1 MDWLS
6 FLSYVFLNCITPG
19 PNNTISLSGAAQR
32 GFLYSLRYIGG
43 ASVGFFA
50 SQPARGQAL
59 RPCSTTC
66 FRAIEPWLL
75 ALGSAY
81 ILYLARQVW
90 RSEPGG
96 GGDAA
101 RSRGVFSGIAMQ
113 FINVK
118 GILFAVTAMGS
129 YVLPHYSG
137 ATPVVLVSLLMAA
150 SCFVCCC
157 AWALCGAVLERA
169 YRKHTRAVN
178 GVMALALVWC
188 AAELVLELIN
198 GLTQA

>member
-19 PNNTISLSGAAQR
+19 PNNTISLSGAA
-32 GFLYSLRYIGG
+32 
-43 ASVGFFA
+43 
-50 SQPARGQAL
+50 
-59 RPCSTTC
+59 
-66 FRAIEPWLL
+66 
-75 ALGSAY
+75 Y

-101 RSRGVFSGIAMQ
+101 RSRGPFPRGVLSIAMQ

-137 ATPVVLVSLLMAA
+137 ALPVVLVSLLMAA

>member
-32 GFLYSLRYIGG
+32 GFLYSLRYIGC

-50 SQPARGQAL
+50 VSLLAGGFTAL
-59 RPCSTTC
+59 LYDVLP
-66 FRAIEPWLL
+66 AIEPWLL
-75 ALGSAY
+75 ALGAAY

-137 ATPVVLVSLLMAA
+137 ALPVVLVSLLMAA

-169 YRKHTRAVN
+169 YRKHTRAIN